1 MMKVA
6 TKLILLFL
14 LLATVPLAVV
24 GYLAYDNGMRAIEQN
39 VENHLI
45 SVNLFKRDEFNRWV
59 RSNEYSLELLAGR
72 KYFLDEFAADLA
84 QHDLSS
90 SPAEGL
96 TPEHQAVHD
105 MILRDYLL
113 PRLGE
118 KGGFLELSLLRV
130 QDGLVLIST
139 DENLVGKFR
148 ESEPFFVEGKTRSY
162 TQNVSYS
169 LSQAEIV
176 MYVSTPVKDRQGEL
190 LAVLAG
196 RVDLAELSEIME
208 QGKGLSQSEDTYLVN
223 AFNFF
228 VTEPRFG
235 EGYAL
240 KKAIRTEGVE
250 SCLQYNDE
258 VGLYQDYRGVE
269 VIGAYRWLPER
280 ELCILTEVDQAEAYA
295 SIVALRNNVL
305 AIAGG
310 TVLAA
315 FLLSI
320 FLARGITRPVRQL
333 AQGAGEIGRGNLD
346 YRIPAKRGDEIGQLA
361 GAFNQMAADLR
372 QSLQENA
379 RAAEALYLANERL
392 NYLISSSPTVIYT
405 SKASGDYGA
414 TFISENVTELMG
426 YEPQDFTA
434 DPGFWANHIHPED
447 APRVF
452 AELPQLYEH
461 DRYSHEY
468 RFLHK
473 DGAYRW
479 VHDGLILARDE
490 NGEPLETIGS
500 WSDVTEQ
507 KEMQA
512 RLVRSEKLAILGQL
526 AGGVSHELR
535 NPLGVIK
542 NAVYFLNMVLD
553 ASDPKI
559 KEMLEILTQEVA
571 KSERII
577 SDLLDFARTKP
588 PIRRKVAINEVIQE
602 TLSLIEVPGNIQVI
616 SRLEQKLPLILAD
629 PGQLD
634 QIFSNIIHNG
644 IQAMTS
650 SSSVE
655 TPEGG
660 QLTIETRL
668 ESQEWLAVTIA
679 DTGVGISPENM
690 EKIFEP
696 LFTTKAKG
704 IGLGLAIVKTLVEGH
719 GGTIEAE
726 SEGVP
731 GEGSRFTVKL
741 PLQMDGAIT

>member
-1 MMKVA
+1 
-6 TKLILLFL
+6 
-14 LLATVPLAVV
+14 
-24 GYLAYDNGMRAIEQN
+24 
-39 VENHLI
+39 
-45 SVNLFKRDEFNRWV
+45 
-59 RSNEYSLELLAGR
+59 
-72 KYFLDEFAADLA
+72 
-84 QHDLSS
+84 
-90 SPAEGL
+90 
-96 TPEHQAVHD
+96 
-105 MILRDYLL
+105 
-113 PRLGE
+113 
-118 KGGFLELSLLRV
+118 
-130 QDGLVLIST
+130 
-139 DENLVGKFR
+139 
-148 ESEPFFVEGKTRSY
+148 
-162 TQNVSYS
+162 
-169 LSQAEIV
+169 
-176 MYVSTPVKDRQGEL
+176 
-190 LAVLAG
+190 
-196 RVDLAELSEIME
+196 
-208 QGKGLSQSEDTYLVN
+208 
-223 AFNFF
+223 
-228 VTEPRFG
+228 
-235 EGYAL
+235 
-240 KKAIRTEGVE
+240 
-250 SCLQYNDE
+250 
-258 VGLYQDYRGVE
+258 
-269 VIGAYRWLPER
+269 
-280 ELCILTEVDQAEAYA
+280 
-295 SIVALRNNVL
+295 
-305 AIAGG
+305 
-310 TVLAA
+310 
-315 FLLSI
+315 
-320 FLARGITRPVRQL
+320 
-333 AQGAGEIGRGNLD
+333 
-346 YRIPAKRGDEIGQLA
+346 
-361 GAFNQMAADLR
+361 
-372 QSLQENA
+372 
-379 RAAEALYLANERL
+379 
-392 NYLISSSPTVIYT
+392 
-405 SKASGDYGA
+405 
-414 TFISENVTELMG
+414 
-426 YEPQDFTA
+426 
-434 DPGFWANHIHPED
+434 
-447 APRVF
+447 
-452 AELPQLYEH
+452 
-461 DRYSHEY
+461 
-468 RFLHK
+468 
-473 DGAYRW
+473 
-479 VHDGLILARDE
+479 
-490 NGEPLETIGS
+490 
-500 WSDVTEQ
+500 
-507 KEMQA
+507 MQA

-731 GEGSRFTVKL
+731 GKGSRFTVKL